1 MLLRRLGLQTGC
13 IWLTAFL
20 VSTLAWAAG
29 EQEMG
34 MRKIVIIRHAQSLGN
49 AERRY
54 STSPANSGYFLAP
67 LTELG
72 KAQAVQLTTDLREA
86 GYNSTN
92 IAAVISSSLP
102 RAVETAEIVVDGLG
116 LDSDVLHID
125 DRIIERNFGQRDGM
139 YYAQFDEKDLW
150 YPENPESFQ
159 GETDQQIR
167 DRMTAAWKDM
177 SRWEKPGHIL
187 LISHGQPIHSLTA
200 HLTGHG
206 ERISNATF
214 IEFLTDG
221 TRYEADGS
229 PLQLDAAS
237 PR

>member
-1 MLLRRLGLQTGC
+1 MLHRRSGLQIGC
-13 IWLTAFL
+13 IWLIAFL

-29 EQEMG
+29 EQEVG
-34 MRKIVIIRHAQSLGN
+34 TRKIVIIRHAQSLGN

-54 STSPANSGYFLAP
+54 TTSPANSGYFPAP

-72 KAQAVQLTTDLREA
+72 KAQAVQLATDLIKA
-86 GYNSTN
+86 GYNKSN
-92 IAAVISSSLP
+92 VAAVISSSLP
-102 RAVETAEIVVDGLG
+102 RAVETAEIVADGLG
-116 LDSDVLHID
+116 LDSEVLRID

-139 YYAQFDEKDLW
+139 NYTQFDEKDLW

-177 SRWEKPGHIL
+177 GRWEKPGHIL
-187 LISHGQPIHSLTA
+187 LISHGQPIHSLTE

-206 ERISNATF
+206 ERLSNATF

-221 TRYEADGS
+221 TRYEAHGS
-229 PLQLDAAS
+229 ALQLDAAS
-237 PR
+237 PK